1 MKKQMMVITLL
12 FISTFIFAQHSKVNV
27 SVRDC
32 PDFSMIDTDSNVLK
46 NENVKDNAF
55 VINFI
60 GYKNIQPLK
69 TLNKFAKLS
78 KQYKNIVFVAVT
90 GDKNDKIDT
99 IKKTLVSKGN
109 YHLVIMNHE
118 EFKKNILLFNKFP
131 AIPLNFIINNKGEI
145 IYSNYGFFSDD
156 VFSQYVDYLNKAL

>member
-1 MKKQMMVITLL
+1 MKKQMMVITFL
-12 FISTFIFAQHSKVNV
+12 FISTFIFAQQSKVNV

-32 PDFSMIDTDSNVLK
+32 PDFSMVDTDNNVL
-46 NENVKDNAF
+46 ENVKDKAF

-60 GYKNIQPLK
+60 GYKNIQSSK

-78 KQYKNIVFVAVT
+78 KQYKDIVFIAVT
-90 GDKNDKIDT
+90 GDRNDNINS
-99 IKKTLVSKGN
+99 IQETLVTKGD

-145 IYSNYGFFSDD
+145 IYSNYGYFSDD
-156 VFSQYVDYLNKAL
+156 VFSQYVDYLNQAM